1 MSRSTR
7 LAAGRA
13 AWLAAGLLV
22 AVAATST
29 ARTDEE
35 LLTPLQPGTEINTT
49 EDEVLAPSAGALADA
64 EYAGT
69 PQNFALEIRFG
80 PYLPDVD
87 TEFSGGESPYADTFG
102 DDLLLLS
109 LLQFDWEYL
118 RIPGGTLAVGVSAG
132 FMQAVG
138 PAKTPDGRE
147 SGEDTVLNV
156 VPAYWTAGYR
166 FDLFAE
172 RWDVPLVPFFK
183 AGIATYWWWV
193 LNAAGT
199 AQWGWTPG
207 WFLSPGL
214 ALQLDFFE
222 PGTARSFDSSLG
234 VNHSYLTIELL
245 YASVDGF
252 GRGKSM
258 ILSDLTFTA
267 GLAFEF

>member
-1 MSRSTR
+1 MKRST
-7 LAAGRA
+7 
-13 AWLAAGLLV
+13 WLAAGLVL
-22 AVAATST
+22 AVAGDA
-29 ARTDEE
+29 AAQADPD
-35 LLTPLQPGTEINTT
+35 LLAPMQPGTEVNATD
-49 EDEVLAPSAGALADA
+49 DEVLAPSAGTLAEA
-64 EYAGT
+64 EYRGT
-69 PQNFALEIRFG
+69 PQHFALEVRFG

-87 TEFSGGESPYADTFG
+87 SEFSGGQTPYADTFG
-102 DDLLLLS
+102 DALLLLS
-109 LLQFDWEYL
+109 LIQFDWEYL

-138 PAKTPDGRE
+138 TAYTPDGRP
-147 SGEDTVLNV
+147 SGEDTVLNI

-172 RWDVPLVPFFK
+172 RWSVPLVPFFK

-199 AQWGWTPG
+199 AEWGWTPG

-222 PGTARSFDSSLG
+222 EGAARSFDSSMG

-252 GRGKSM
+252 GRGRSM

-267 GLAFEF
+267 GIAFEF

>member
-1 MSRSTR
+1 MT
-7 LAAGRA
+7 RA
-13 AWLAAGLLV
+13 AWLAAGLSL
-22 AVAATST
+22 ASLAP
-29 ARTDEE
+29 ARAQTDGE
-35 LLTPLQPGTEINTT
+35 LLPPLQPGTEVNAR
-49 EDEVLAPSAGALADA
+49 EDEVLAPSAGSLAEA
-64 EYAGT
+64 EYQGT
-69 PQNFALEIRFG
+69 PQHFALEVKFG

-87 TEFSGGESPYADTFG
+87 TEFSGGSGPYYRTFG
-102 DDLLLLS
+102 DDYLLLS

-138 PAKTPDGRE
+138 TAHTPDGRA
-147 SGEDTVLNV
+147 SGEDTVLNI

-166 FDLFAE
+166 LDLFAE
-172 RWDVPLVPFFK
+172 RWGVPLVPFFK

-222 PGTARSFDSSLG
+222 PGTARSFDSSIG
-234 VNHSYLTIELL
+234 INHSYLTIELL

-258 ILSDLTFTA
+258 ILSDLSFTA
-267 GLAFEF
+267 GVAFEF

>member
-1 MSRSTR
+1 V
-7 LAAGRA
+7 
-13 AWLAAGLLV
+13 AGLLL
-22 AVAATST
+22 AGAAPVAAQS
-29 ARTDEE
+29 DEE
-35 LLTPLQPGTEINTT
+35 LLPPAQPGTEINAND
-49 EDEVLAPSAGALADA
+49 DEVLAPAGGATGEA

-69 PQNFALEIRFG
+69 PQNFALELRFG

-87 TEFSGGESPYADTFG
+87 TEFSGGEAPYYRTFG
-102 DDLLLLS
+102 NDLLLLT

-118 RIPGGTLAVGVSAG
+118 RIPGGTLSVGVSTG

-138 PAKTPDGRE
+138 TAMTPDGRP
-147 SGEDTVLNV
+147 SGEDTVLNI

-172 RWDVPLVPFFK
+172 DYDVPLVPFVK
-183 AGIATYWWWV
+183 IGIATYWWWV

-207 WFLSPGL
+207 WFVSPGL
-214 ALQLDFFE
+214 ALRLDFFE
-222 PGTARSFDSSLG
+222 EGTARAFDSSMG

-258 ILSDLTFTA
+258 ILGDLTFTA

>member
-1 MSRSTR
+1 MSRSAP
-7 LAAGRA
+7 LAAGRST
-13 AWLAAGLLV
+13 WLAAGLLLAGLV
-22 AVAATST
+22 PQAAR
-29 ARTDEE
+29 ADDG
-35 LLTPLQPGTEINTT
+35 LLAPMQPGTEVNSND
-49 EDEVLAPSAGALADA
+49 DEVLAPSAGTLADA
-64 EYAGT
+64 EYRGT

-87 TEFSGGESPYADTFG
+87 TEFSGGEAPYYRTFG

-118 RIPGGTLAVGVSAG
+118 RIPGGTLSVGVSTG

-138 PAKTPDGRE
+138 TARTPDGRE
-147 SGEDTVLNV
+147 SGEDTVLNI

-166 FDLFAE
+166 LDLFAE
-172 RWDVPLVPFFK
+172 EWDVPLVPFFK

>member
-13 AWLAAGLLV
+13 AWLAAGWILAGGAPAAAQSDEGVLV
-22 AVAATST
+22 
-29 ARTDEE
+29 
-35 LLTPLQPGTEINTT
+35 PMQPGTEVNAS
-49 EDEVLAPSAGALADA
+49 EDEVLAPSAGTLAEA

-69 PQNFALEIRFG
+69 PQHFALEVRFG

-87 TEFSGGESPYADTFG
+87 SEFSGGAAPYYETFG
-102 DDLLLLS
+102 DDYLLLS
-109 LLQFDWEYL
+109 LLQFDWEFL
-118 RIPGGTLAVGVSAG
+118 RIPGGTLAVGVSTG

-138 PAKTPDGRE
+138 TAHTPDGRA
-147 SGEDTVLNV
+147 SGEETVLNI
-156 VPAYWTAGYR
+156 VPAFWTAGYR

-172 RWDVPLVPFFK
+172 RWNVPLVPFLK

-207 WFLSPGL
+207 WFISPGL

-222 PGTARSFDSSLG
+222 PGTARSFDSSVG

-258 ILSDLTFTA
+258 VLGDLSFTA
-267 GLAFEF
+267 GVAFEF